1 MVAVKAQ
8 DRSLPEGLNIREV
21 PQPHFDGI
29 VVAVIPAY
37 NEERFIGSVVL
48 LTRNYVDAV
57 VVVDDGSSDRTAQ
70 IAHLAGATVVRHK
83 VNKGKGEALN
93 TGFKKARELFL
104 PNAVVTLDA
113 DWQHLPEELPKVVK
127 PITDGE
133 ADIVIGS
140 RYLEQTSEVP
150 LQRVMGH
157 RGFTMMI
164 NALSGTQVSDSQSGF
179 RAFSLNAIKN
189 ITFNTKGFGV
199 ESEMQFVASDQQL
212 RVLEVPITIRYLDRP
227 KRSVV
232 RHGLNVLTSVLR
244 LMGQHRPLLFFWLM
258 GGVSLVVAFALG
270 LAELEQ
276 YRLNNTVDIVL
287 AMLIVFLLT
296 SGSVALFTGIILHT
310 LRGFVL
316 ELIRPVISREN

>member
-1 MVAVKAQ
+1 MVAMKTQ
-8 DRSLPEGLNIREV
+8 ERGLPEGLNIREV

-57 VVVDDGSSDRTAQ
+57 IVVDDGSSDRTAQ

-83 VNKGKGEALN
+83 INKGKGEALN

-140 RYLEQTSEVP
+140 RYLEHTSEVP

-179 RAFSLNAIKN
+179 RAFSLTAVKN
-189 ITFNTKGFGV
+189 ITFTTKGFGV

-258 GGVSLVVAFALG
+258 GGLSIIFAFGLG
-270 LAELEQ
+270 LVELEH
-276 YRLNNTVDIVL
+276 YRNTNTFDVTL
-287 AMLIVFLLT
+287 AMLVVFLLT

-316 ELIRPVISREN
+316 ELIRPVISRES